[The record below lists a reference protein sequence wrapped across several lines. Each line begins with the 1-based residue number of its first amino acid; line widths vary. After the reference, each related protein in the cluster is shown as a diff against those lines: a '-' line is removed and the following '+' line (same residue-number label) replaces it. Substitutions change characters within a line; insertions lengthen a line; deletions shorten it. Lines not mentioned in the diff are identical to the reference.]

1 MFIRNRKD
9 LVLLIFFLLAWPL
22 QNCLAAEEK
31 TVPQLFQLQEIE
43 VTEKELKTDAETPNM
58 TVIKPE
64 ILLQGIGSTLDGA
77 LKRQPGVDVQRL
89 QEVGGAL
96 DDDSIKIRG
105 FGARRILVT
114 IDGRPL
120 NTPGTAGGYFVDWT
134 TIPLNNI
141 DRIEL
146 IKGVSDPRYGNTL
159 GGVIN
164 LVTKKPTTTPQIEVQ
179 GGLASFNTMTGN
191 FFHGWKPGKGI
202 FEYSISG
209 GYSSSSGYLENGNF
223 RIRNLNTYAGLNLP
237 WQGKVFANV
246 QLLSVTKGFL
256 VNNRVSKNFDSPWY
270 NVSKNG
276 YPASDGDIMYG
287 GMGAYPEQ
295 GSFWTKDRV
304 ILDTGYEQQVMD
316 QGLFKARF
324 WKNWGQREAYNTR
337 MSLNRVFHKK
347 WCDDASYGTN
357 ASYRHTLKNHTVTMG
372 LDYSRFTDRGDK
384 LYADD
389 FRYKNAAIAKQNGNY
404 VNSELLGL
412 YLMDDI
418 KFWEKFVVT
427 PGLRYSW
434 MQASPGPAG
443 QAAPDLITQDL
454 NQSGVAPTL
463 KFTYLFGPDSLAYLS
478 VSRALRLATP
488 PEYYWHYTQDN
499 EPYSTFFRNTPLK
512 KEDGVLLQGGVK
524 YNWGGK
530 TSVEVSPYCYIVND
544 FIHFDLINFV
554 AYNIDR
560 AVIYGV
566 ELGASQKLPWGFTV
580 FGNYTFQKSKTSGDP
595 FVGQFVAPQ
604 DRGFNEIP
612 GLPAHK
618 VNLGIQYKGK
628 YKEKI
633 ALYMTCV
640 SNQRVIYNNNTLYNT
655 DLRVRGQAPYVTF
668 DLEGSVPVPIKGRE
682 HLELYAF
689 LHNLTDA
696 NYQER
701 FGYPAAPFA
710 AGGGIKVRY

>member
-1 MFIRNRKD
+1 MCSYQRIVII
-9 LVLLIFFLLAWPL
+9 LCLFLWSFNP
-22 QNCLAAEEK
+22 CLAAEEK
-31 TVPQLFQLQEIE
+31 KVPQLFQLQEIE
-43 VTEKELKTDAETPNM
+43 VSEKELKTDAETPNM

-120 NTPGTAGGYFVDWT
+120 NTPGTAGGYFIDWT

-141 DRIEL
+141 ERIEL

-164 LVTKKPTTTPQIEVQ
+164 LVTKKPTTQPKFEVQ
-179 GGLASFNTMTGN
+179 GGLANFNTATTN
-191 FFHGWKPGKGI
+191 FYHGWKPGV
-202 FEYSISG
+202 FEYSVSG
-209 GYSSSSGYLENGNF
+209 GYSSSSGYLRNGNF
-223 RIRNLNTYAGLNLP
+223 RIKNINTHTALNLP
-237 WQGKVFANV
+237 WEGKIFANV

-256 VNNRVSKNFDSPWY
+256 VNNRVSKNYDSPLY
-270 NVSKNG
+270 SIASHTDF
-276 YPASDGDIMYG
+276 PASDGDIMYG
-287 GMGAYPEQ
+287 GMGAYPEK

-304 ILDTGYEQQVMD
+304 ILDTGYEQKIMD

-324 WKNWGQREAYNTR
+324 WKNWGQREAFNTR
-337 MSLNRVFHKK
+337 TDLDRVFHKK

-357 ASYRHTLKNHTVTMG
+357 ASYRHTLKNHTFTLG
-372 LDYSRFTDRGDK
+372 LDYSQFTDRGDK
-384 LYADD
+384 LYPDD
-389 FRYKNAAIAKQNGNY
+389 FRYNNAAIAKQNGNY
-404 VNSELLGL
+404 VNSEILGL

-418 KFWEKFVVT
+418 KFQEKFVVT

-478 VSRALRLATP
+478 VARALRLATS

-499 EPYSTFFRNTPLK
+499 EPYSSFFSNTPLK

-524 YNWGGK
+524 YNWRGK
-530 TSVEVSPYCYIVND
+530 TSLEVSPYCYIVNN

-595 FVGQFVAPQ
+595 FVDQFVAPQ

-628 YKEKI
+628 FKEKI

-640 SNQRVIYNNNTLYNT
+640 SNQKVIYNNNTLYNT

-689 LHNLTDA
+689 LHNITDA

-701 FGYPAAPFA
+701 FGYPAAPFTV
-710 AGGGIKVRY
+710 GGGIKVRY

>member
-1 MFIRNRKD
+1 MFKKTWIAII
-9 LVLLIFFLLAWPL
+9 LILWVGPFNP
-22 QNCLAAEEK
+22 CLAAEDK
-31 TVPQLFQLQEIE
+31 KVPQLFQLQEIE
-43 VTEKELKTDAETPNM
+43 VSEKELQTDAETPNM

-64 ILLQGIGSTLDGA
+64 ILLQGIGTTLDGA

-89 QEVGGAL
+89 QEVGGAM

-120 NTPGTAGGYFVDWT
+120 NTPGTAGGYFIDWT

-141 DRIEL
+141 QRIEL

-202 FEYSISG
+202 FEYSVSG
-209 GYSSSSGYLENGNF
+209 GYSSSNGYLQNGDF
-223 RIRNLNTYAGLNLP
+223 RIKNINTYAGLNLP

-256 VNNRVSKNFDSPWY
+256 VNNRVSKNFDSTWY
-270 NVSKNG
+270 NISKND

-287 GMGAYPEQ
+287 GMGAYPEN
-295 GSFWTKDRV
+295 GSFWTKERV
-304 ILDTGYEQQVMD
+304 IFDTGYEQQIMD

-324 WKNWGQREAYNTR
+324 WKNWGRREAFNTR
-337 MSLNRVFHKK
+337 NNLNRIFHKQ
-347 WCDDASYGTN
+347 WCDDASYGTD
-357 ASYRHTLKNHTVTMG
+357 ASYRHSLKNHTFTLGV
-372 LDYSRFTDRGDK
+372 DYKQFMDRGDK
-384 LYADD
+384 LFPDD
-389 FRYKNAAIAKQNGNY
+389 FRYNNAAVLKQNGNY
-404 VNSELLGL
+404 VNSEVLGL

-418 KFWEKFVVT
+418 KFKEKFIVT

-454 NQSGVAPTL
+454 TQCGLSPTL

-478 VSRALRLATP
+478 VARALRLATP

-499 EPYSTFFRNTPLK
+499 EPYSSFFRNTPLN
-512 KEDGVLLQGGVK
+512 KEDGVLLQGGFK

-566 ELGASQKLPWGFTV
+566 ELGVSQKLPWGFTV
-580 FGNYTFQKSKTSGDP
+580 FGNYTYQKSKTSGDP
-595 FVGQFVAPQ
+595 FVNQFVAPQ

-628 YKEKI
+628 FKEKI

-668 DLEGSVPVPIKGRE
+668 DIEGSVPIPIKGRE
-682 HLELYAF
+682 HLELYTF
-689 LHNLTDA
+689 LHNITDA
-696 NYQER
+696 RYQER
-701 FGYPAAPFA
+701 FGYQAAPFTV
-710 AGGGIKVRY
+710 GGGIKINY